1 MASTTA
7 TLSERREAKALKRMQ
22 RREQKYLRKEALE
35 MERMKEILEADS
47 NMLSGG
53 VKKKRRDKKKA
64 AVSGLGL

>member
-1 MASTTA
+1 
-7 TLSERREAKALKRMQ
+7 MQ